1 MHYMMLLLGKVPAP
15 REPYSIFQEQMS
27 PTSPSRV
34 PGAPLISPRDL
45 ALTHRGQGTTY
56 ASPCNWAIALGPS
69 QRHRDNGDRGFLE
82 GRRNVMSQHNHSHSR
97 GPGSQKPLSSM
108 HPHSPPRGLLLPF
121 PSSAEGGQLG
131 LTEVER
137 HSHDQQP
144 DGGQVSQSIQ
154 WGRGSAHLVKRRSS
168 TCWGVPKAL

>member
-1 MHYMMLLLGKVPAP
+1 MHYMTLLLGKVPAP

-69 QRHRDNGDRGFLE
+69 QRHRDNGDRGFLQ

-97 GPGSQKPLSSM
+97 AQVPRNHFPACTHIVPPGGCSSLSPQVQRGANWGSQRWRDIPTTHSRTVARSPRVSS
-108 HPHSPPRGLLLPF
+108 
-121 PSSAEGGQLG
+121 GGG
-131 LTEVER
+131 EVLT
-137 HSHDQQP
+137 S
-144 DGGQVSQSIQ
+144 
-154 WGRGSAHLVKRRSS
+154 
-168 TCWGVPKAL
+168 